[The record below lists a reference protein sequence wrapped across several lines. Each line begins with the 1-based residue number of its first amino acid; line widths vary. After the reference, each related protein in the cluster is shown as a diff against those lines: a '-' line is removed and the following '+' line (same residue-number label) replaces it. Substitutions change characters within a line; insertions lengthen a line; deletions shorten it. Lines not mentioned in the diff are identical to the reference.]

1 MSNYPLELSQQE
13 RIDLKEKLQMIA
25 QWYFTG
31 EVLVSTSCGICNA
44 LCTAFDEDSIYYTRM
59 DSLLWEF
66 QRYTTLGVYT
76 DSYEEWEGRAYMC
89 LILAEYLDT
98 TIDLK
103 SSEILRKAR
112 VLLPDGSYHYD
123 IDVWSCYICDCIRMI
138 ERDVD
143 CTENTRLK
151 CMKLRGDISKRIEGS
166 FSLEYWIVY
175 KGFSTYKEIK
185 ANPQKMQQTRY
196 NMIDDMIL
204 YYESKGD

>member
-1 MSNYPLELSQQE
+1 MSNYPLELSQEE
-13 RIDLKEKLQMIA
+13 RIDLKEKLQLIA

-31 EVLVSTSCGICNA
+31 EVFVDTACGICNA
-44 LCTAFDEDSIYYTRM
+44 LSAAFGANGLYYTRM
-59 DSLLWEF
+59 DLLLWEF
-66 QRYTTLGVYT
+66 NRTTALGSYT

-89 LILAEYLDT
+89 LILAEYLDS

-112 VLLPDGSYHYD
+112 VLLPDGSYKYNTD
-123 IDVWSCYICDCIRMI
+123 DWSCYICDCIRMI
-138 ERDVD
+138 QRDVD
-143 CTENTRLK
+143 CTENTKLK
-151 CMKLRGDISKRIEGS
+151 CMKLRDDISERIEGS
-166 FSLEYWIVY
+166 FSLEDWIVY
-175 KGFSTYKEIK
+175 KGYSTHKEIK

>member
-1 MSNYPLELSQQE
+1 MSNYPLELSQEE
-13 RIDLKEKLQMIA
+13 RIDLKEKLQLIA

-44 LCTAFDEDSIYYTRM
+44 LSTAFGDDSIYYTRM

-66 QRYTTLGVYT
+66 QRYASFGVYT

-112 VLLPDGSYHYD
+112 VLLPDGSYQYD
-123 IDVWSCYICDCIRMI
+123 IDDWSYYICDCIRMI

-143 CTENTRLK
+143 CTENTRRN
-151 CMKLRGDISKRIEGS
+151 CMNLRWYISERIEGS
-166 FSLEYWIVY
+166 FNLEDWIVY

>member
-1 MSNYPLELSQQE
+1 MSNYPLELSQEE

-25 QWYFTG
+25 RWYFTG

-44 LCTAFDEDSIYYTRM
+44 LSEAFNSSIYYARM
-59 DSLLWEF
+59 DLLLWEF
-66 QRYTTLGVYT
+66 NRTTALGSYT

-89 LILAEYLDT
+89 LILAEYLDS

-112 VLLPDGSYHYD
+112 VLLPDGSYKYNTD
-123 IDVWSCYICDCIRMI
+123 DWSCYICDCIRMI
-138 ERDVD
+138 QRDVD
-143 CTENTRLK
+143 CTENTKLK
-151 CMKLRGDISKRIEGS
+151 CMKLRDDISERIEGS
-166 FSLEYWIVY
+166 FSLEDWIVY
-175 KGFSTYKEIK
+175 KGYSTHKEIK

>member
-1 MSNYPLELSQQE
+1 MSNYPLELSQEE

-44 LCTAFDEDSIYYTRM
+44 LSTTFGDDSIYYTRM

-66 QRYTTLGVYT
+66 NRTTALGVYT

-89 LILAEYLDT
+89 LILAEYLDS

-112 VLLPDGSYHYD
+112 VLLPDGSYQYNTD
-123 IDVWSCYICDCIRMI
+123 DWSCYICDCIRMI

-143 CTENTRLK
+143 CTENTGLK
-151 CMKLRGDISKRIEGS
+151 CMNLRGYISERIEGS
-166 FSLEYWIVY
+166 FSLEDWIVY
-175 KGFSTYKEIK
+175 KGYSTHKEIK

>member
-1 MSNYPLELSQQE
+1 MSNYPLELSQEE
-13 RIDLKEKLQMIA
+13 RINLKEKLQMIA

-44 LCTAFDEDSIYYTRM
+44 LCTAFDEDSTYYTRM

-66 QRYTTLGVYT
+66 QSYTTLGSYT
-76 DSYEEWEGRAYMC
+76 DSYEEWEGRAHMC

-112 VLLPDGSYHYD
+112 VLLPDGSYQYNTD
-123 IDVWSCYICDCIRMI
+123 DWSCYICDCIRII

-151 CMKLRGDISKRIEGS
+151 CMKLRGDISERLKGA
-166 FSLEYWIVY
+166 FGLEDWIVY